1 MHLRR
6 DFRFE
11 DEGDIVVI
19 GMNMLGIFNQG
30 LGNMWSSIL
39 FDYEDVSRR
48 RGPL

>member
-6 DFRFE
+6 DFWFE

-19 GMNMLGIFNQG
+19 GMNVLGIFNQG

-39 FDYEDVSRR
+39 FDYENISGR